1 MAQRESSLRVTI
13 KNQGYLAGMRQLV
26 TKTSETGTKMGKAL
40 SAPMKAGFSSAVG
53 SMKGMMDGLT
63 GHMKTVATLGG
74 AVSVGK
80 FVKDA
85 IEMQTVY
92 RNIEHNMSKVGRHV
106 KSWRDVQAMIQPI
119 ADRTGQDVNS
129 MAAAFNTVFSAT
141 GDIEYA
147 QQVLEGIG
155 TVATS
160 SGEEAA
166 KYGELMQMAYR
177 KFGVAG
183 EEANELIARLDRQIG
198 VGGLGID
205 DISAKFGVMAT
216 EAKEAGFKGADGMVK
231 LFGLAIALD
240 NEIGEKAAPSLKMM
254 FELLKDGTS
263 AATNLQKKSGI
274 KFTADMDAIDKVR
287 ETLTSVRGRQE
298 AELIFTGDARRVYDS
313 LIKPFDEAVEEGKKQ
328 GLKGKALTQAG
339 LKAFDDAMAKLGA
352 ESANYADLQAKASKR
367 IQDDPSVAMRKA
379 LNKMTT
385 AFQDKRM
392 MDAIERLAKM
402 LPGVADGFVS
412 IMDFILRNPMLS
424 AGGFVGAKLGI
435 SFAQGALVSAGTKIG
450 AAAVPLLKS
459 GAFSAGT
466 KMGVAAKV
474 ALVAAAAYIG
484 FEVGKAIAEK
494 FWSDREAMDKAASET
509 DITAH
514 NALRSGDAQEQQRAL
529 KQVRDQIAD
538 LEKERSGFLGSIRQ
552 FYHDASAA
560 GASVFGADV
569 GYVDTNAD
577 SLALLRRAEAD
588 LTQSLKKQKDAQQET
603 AEAAEDAATQA
614 SKLAN
619 NLGRV
624 NGILEKVGTGAP
636 APGAKGPP
644 GKLHTGPGYA
654 Q

>member
-13 KNQGYLAGMRQLV
+13 KNQGFLAGMRQLV
-26 TKTSETGTKMGKAL
+26 TKTKQAGTKMGKLL
-40 SAPMKAGFSSAVG
+40 SGPMKAGFKSAVG
-53 SMKGMMDGLT
+53 SMKGMMDDLS
-63 GHMKTVATLGG
+63 GHMKTAATLGG
-74 AVSVGK
+74 AISVGK

-85 IEMQTVY
+85 VEMQTVY
-92 RNIEHNMSKVGRHV
+92 RNIEHNLSKVNRSV
-106 KSWRDVQAMIQPI
+106 KSWRDVQEMILPI
-119 ADRTGQDVNS
+119 ADRTGQDVVS
-129 MAAAFNTVFSAT
+129 MAQAFNTVFGAT
-141 GDIEYA
+141 GDLEYTKA
-147 QQVLEGIG
+147 VLEGIG
-155 TVATS
+155 TVATV
-160 SGEEAA
+160 SGQDAA
-166 KYGELMQMAYR
+166 KYGELMQIAYR

-183 EEANELIARLDRQIG
+183 EEANELLAKLDRQMGIG
-198 VGGLGID
+198 GMSID
-205 DISAKFGVMAT
+205 DMSARFGVMAT
-216 EAKEAGFKGADGMVK
+216 EAAEAGFKGADGMAR
-231 LFGLAIALD
+231 LIGLVGALD
-240 NEIGEKAAPSLKMM
+240 DENATPALKQM
-254 FELLKDGTS
+254 FAILKDGTS
-263 AATNLQKKSGI
+263 AAANLQKNAGI

-287 ETLTSVRGRQE
+287 ETLKSARGRKT
-298 AELIFTGDARRVYDS
+298 AELTFTGDVRRVYDT
-313 LIKPFDEAVEEGKKQ
+313 LIKPFDEAVEDAKKQ

-352 ESANYADLQAKASKR
+352 ETANYTDLQIKAAKR
-367 IQDDPSVAMRKA
+367 IEDDPTVAMRKA
-379 LNKMTT
+379 LNKMAA

-402 LPGVADGFVS
+402 LPGVADGFVG

-466 KMGVAAKV
+466 KMGIAAKV

-509 DITAH
+509 DIAAH
-514 NALRSGDAQEQQRAL
+514 NALRSGDVQEQQRAL

-560 GASVFGADV
+560 GAAMFGADV

-588 LTQSLKKQKDAQQET
+588 LAQSLKKQKDAQQET
-603 AEAAEDAATQA
+603 AEATEDAAVQA
-614 SKLAN
+614 NKLAS

-624 NGILEKVGTGAP
+624 NSILEKVGTGAP

>member
-1 MAQRESSLRVTI
+1 MAKRESSLRITI
-13 KNQGYLAGMRQLV
+13 KNQGFLAGMRQLV
-26 TKTSETGTKMGKAL
+26 TKTAQAGNKMGKAL
-40 SAPMKAGFSSAVG
+40 SVPMKAGFKSAVG
-53 SMKGMMDGLT
+53 SMKGMMDDLT
-63 GHMKTVATLGG
+63 GHMKTAATLGG
-74 AVSVGK
+74 AISVSK

-92 RNIEHNMSKVGRHV
+92 RNIEHNLSKVNSSV
-106 KSWRDVQAMIQPI
+106 KSWRDVQEMILPI
-119 ADRTGQDVNS
+119 ADRTGQDVGS
-129 MAAAFNTVFSAT
+129 MAQAFNVVFGAT
-141 GDIEYA
+141 GDLEYTKA
-147 QQVLEGIG
+147 VLEGIG
-155 TVATS
+155 TVATA
-160 SGEEAA
+160 SGQDAA
-166 KYGELMQMAYR
+166 KYGELMQIAYR

-183 EEANELIARLDRQIG
+183 EEANELLAKLDRQLGI
-198 VGGLGID
+198 GGLSID
-205 DISAKFGVMAT
+205 DMSARFGVMAT
-216 EAKEAGFKGADGMVK
+216 EAAEAGFKGANGMAR
-231 LFGLAIALD
+231 LFGLVGALD
-240 NEIGEKAAPSLKMM
+240 DENATPALKQM
-254 FELLKDGTS
+254 FTLLKDGTS
-263 AATNLQKKSGI
+263 AAANLQKNAGI
-274 KFTADMDAIDKVR
+274 KFTADMDAIDKIR
-287 ETLTSVRGRQE
+287 ETLKTARGRKT
-298 AELIFTGDARRVYDS
+298 AELTFTGDVRRVYDT
-313 LIKPFDEAVEEGKKQ
+313 LIKPFDEAVEDGKKQ

-339 LKAFDDAMAKLGA
+339 LKAFDDAIAKLGA
-352 ESANYADLQAKASKR
+352 ETANYTDLQNKAAKR
-367 IQDDPSVAMRKA
+367 IEDDPTVAMRKA
-379 LNKMTT
+379 LNKMAT

-402 LPGVADGFVS
+402 LPEVADGFVG

-435 SFAQGALVSAGTKIG
+435 SFAQGALMSAGTKIG

-466 KMGVAAKV
+466 KMGMAAKV

-509 DITAH
+509 DIAAH

-560 GASVFGADV
+560 GAALFGADV

-577 SLALLRRAEAD
+577 SLAILRRAEAD
-588 LTQSLKKQKDAQQET
+588 LVQSLKKQKDAQQET
-603 AEAAEDAATQA
+603 AEATEDVAVQA
-614 SKLAN
+614 NKLAS

>member
-13 KNQGYLAGMRQLV
+13 KNQGFLAGMRQLV
-26 TKTSETGTKMGKAL
+26 TKTKQAGTKMGKAL
-40 SAPMKAGFSSAVG
+40 SGPMKAGFKEATT
-53 SMKGMMDGLT
+53 SMKGMLDGLT
-63 GHMKTVATLGG
+63 GHMKTAATLGG
-74 AVSVGK
+74 AISIGK

-85 IEMQTVY
+85 VEMQTVY
-92 RNIEHNMSKVGRHV
+92 RNIEHNLSKVNSHV
-106 KSWRDVQAMIQPI
+106 KSWRDVQEMIQPI
-119 ADRTGQDVNS
+119 ADRTGQDVVS
-129 MAAAFNTVFSAT
+129 MAQAFNTVFGAT
-141 GDIEYA
+141 GDLEYTKA
-147 QQVLEGIG
+147 VLEGIG
-155 TVATS
+155 TVATV
-160 SGEEAA
+160 SGQDAA
-166 KYGELMQMAYR
+166 KYGELMQIAYR

-183 EEANELIARLDRQIG
+183 EEANELLAKLDRQMGIG
-198 VGGLGID
+198 GMSID
-205 DISAKFGVMAT
+205 DMSAQFGVMAT
-216 EAKEAGFKGADGMVK
+216 EAAEAGFKGADGMARLV
-231 LFGLAIALD
+231 GLVGALD
-240 NEIGEKAAPSLKMM
+240 DENATPALKQM
-254 FELLKDGTS
+254 FAILKDGTS
-263 AATNLQKKSGI
+263 AAVNLQKNAGI

-287 ETLTSVRGRQE
+287 ETLKSARGRKT
-298 AELIFTGDARRVYDS
+298 AELAFTGDVRRVYDT
-313 LIKPFDEAVEEGKKQ
+313 LIKPFDEAVEDGKKQ

-352 ESANYADLQAKASKR
+352 ETANYTDLQIKAAKR
-367 IQDDPSVAMRKA
+367 IEDDPSVAMRKA
-379 LNKMTT
+379 LNKMAT

-402 LPGVADGFVS
+402 LPGVADGFVG

-509 DITAH
+509 DIAAH

-560 GASVFGADV
+560 GAAMFGADV